1 MSALLTV
8 VGRAYGDE
16 LVVTDFSIA
25 AGETKTMSVVLNNPT
40 SDYIAFEIYMSLP
53 TGISIVADDNGYLM
67 VSLNSNRASRHIIEV
82 NMIDNGDY
90 HFLCYSNGNDT
101 FKERSGELFTMTLKA
116 DDNATSGTF
125 EGIIYNQIFSDPN
138 KQQVDFADYLFSA
151 TITGERVL
159 DENSTTAPATATNV
173 DVRVNRTLKAG
184 VWSTICLPFAM
195 TEAQVKEAFGEDVE
209 LGDFQGTESDFDG
222 DNVIAITAKFDIV
235 TAIEANHPYI
245 IKAASAITNFIVDDV
260 NITPDE
266 DEAYIEFDNG
276 KTGSRRV
283 VYSGFY
289 GTYHA
294 NTELEK
300 YTLFL
305 NNNKFWYSTGKT
317 KMKGYRAYFDFLDI
331 LTEVEESAAPKI
343 TWSIE
348 GKGGDVTKI
357 DGRTMEQIET

>member
-1 MSALLTV
+1 MKSLKLFVMSALLTV

-159 DENSTTAPATATNV
+159 DENSAA
-173 DVRVNRTLKAG
+173 LKY
-184 VWSTICLPFAM
+184 
-195 TEAQVKEAFGEDVE
+195 
-209 LGDFQGTESDFDG
+209 GTMLKLLLSKVIFPDALLESPRFK
-222 DNVIAITAKFDIV
+222 V
-235 TAIEANHPYI
+235 Y
-245 IKAASAITNFIVDDV
+245 
-260 NITPDE
+260 
-266 DEAYIEFDNG
+266 
-276 KTGSRRV
+276 SRRV
-283 VYSGFY
+283 PAFNVIS
-289 GTYHA
+289 
-294 NTELEK
+294 
-300 YTLFL
+300 L
-305 NNNKFWYSTGKT
+305 NLK
-317 KMKGYRAYFDFLDI
+317 
-331 LTEVEESAAPKI
+331 P
-343 TWSIE
+343 
-348 GKGGDVTKI
+348 
-357 DGRTMEQIET
+357 